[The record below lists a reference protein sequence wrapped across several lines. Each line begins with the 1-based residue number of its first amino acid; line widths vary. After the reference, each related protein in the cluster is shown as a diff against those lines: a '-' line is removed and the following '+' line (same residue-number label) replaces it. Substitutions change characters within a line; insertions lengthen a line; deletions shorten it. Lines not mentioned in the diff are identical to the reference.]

1 MNPVADVEAGAFTPV
16 SIDKRKIYLFK
27 KFDKKV
33 ENLFGAI
40 TQNTIFRARFNIYI
54 LAVYQLMI

>member
-16 SIDKRKIYLFK
+16 SIDKRKIYIFK
-27 KFDKKV
+27 KFNID
-33 ENLFGAI
+33 NLFGAI
-40 TQNTIFRARFNIYI
+40 TQNTIYGTRFYIYI